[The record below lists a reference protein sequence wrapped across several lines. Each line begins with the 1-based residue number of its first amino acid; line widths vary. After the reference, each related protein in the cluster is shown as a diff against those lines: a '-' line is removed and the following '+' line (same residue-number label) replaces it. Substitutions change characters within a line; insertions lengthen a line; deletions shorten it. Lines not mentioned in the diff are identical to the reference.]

1 MADTTKLN
9 KHKYNL
15 SYKKEHFDNI
25 AFYAPK
31 GTKEKI
37 NECAKAKGVTLSEYM
52 RQIVTE
58 AISRPRCSYWWKT
71 ATPPVRTSWP

>member
-1 MADTTKLN
+1 MGATAKEN

-37 NECAKAKGVTLSEYM
+37 NECAEARGITLSEYM
-52 RQIVTE
+52 RQIVKE
-58 AISRPRCSYWWKT
+58 AIEKDT
-71 ATPPVRTSWP
+71 Q